1 MFLLKEMTPS
11 TLKHLK
17 VARLRGEL
25 WIWLLLLQVLSLVS
39 GSGSKYSNIASPGS
53 ARPSSQSEADEE
65 PHSHK
70 CARILVSVES
80 TLSVGEKQATS
91 FAHKNIGAST
101 PFPRNPNLYP
111 GEGSN
116 PDDYADV
123 SKTDPDSLKVVNPS
137 LGELK
142 VYRPAVFNSI
152 RRHAGVPDELYMQCL
167 RVENLNCLNSDS
179 KSGQAFWKSAD
190 DTIVLKTLKHYEVK
204 NLRRVLDNYAAHT
217 LTDYSSIA
225 SVLGL
230 YRVRTRTKLW
240 GAFPINQYKYF
251 IACKN
256 VYPRN
261 SWNIVGKYDLK
272 GSTVGRRAG
281 PGSTV
286 LKDLNLLESDAKLAL
301 GPARPVVLHA
311 LQRDVNFL
319 KRHRFMDYS
328 LLIAVERNP
337 TSHIKRFIGRITKP
351 LSVAPADAGKIT
363 VLGGDGLIYHVGIID
378 FLQKYSF
385 RKWLETL
392 LKSLFHDPRKISSV
406 DPELYARR
414 CYAFISHVTG

>member
-1 MFLLKEMTPS
+1 MSLARNFKLVRYLPELAMWFL
-11 TLKHLK
+11 
-17 VARLRGEL
+17 V
-25 WIWLLLLQVLSLVS
+25 LQVLTLVH
-39 GSGSKYSNIASPGS
+39 GSGSKYANMPVGGGGRMASP
-53 ARPSSQSEADEE
+53 SEDHQDEE
-65 PHSHK
+65 PHSHR
-70 CARILVSVES
+70 CARLLINVES
-80 TLSVGEKQATS
+80 TLGIGEKQATS

-101 PFPRNPNLYP
+101 PFPRNPELYP
-111 GEGSN
+111 GEGTN
-116 PDDYADV
+116 PDDYVDV

-152 RRHAGVPDELYMQCL
+152 RRHAGVPDELYIQCL
-167 RVENLNCLNSDS
+167 RMENLNCLNSDS

-190 DTIVLKTLKHYEVK
+190 DTVVLKTLKHYEVK

-240 GAFPINQYKYF
+240 GTFPLNEYKYF
-251 IACKN
+251 IATKN

-261 SWNIVGKYDLK
+261 SWHIVGKYDLK

-286 LKDLNLLESDAKLAL
+286 MKDLNLLESNTKLGL

-319 KRHRFMDYS
+319 KRHRLMDYS

-337 TSHIKRFIGRITKP
+337 TSHLKRFIGRITKP
-351 LSVAPADAGKIT
+351 LSVAPVDAGKIT

-385 RKWLETL
+385 RKWMETL

-414 CYAFISHVTG
+414 CYAFISHVTS